1 MKSKYP
7 VRVLLK
13 TTHNYYSQ
21 MWLLEKDESTDN
33 KLHYY
38 GYSTTLDELP
48 NLSETSEENQRKVI
62 EEFKKI
68 FQKDN
73 IEIWLDDVKI
83 KAKKGTSTITLKAR
97 LNEDKQIELDS
108 DFAKKLDEV
117 YQNSRAIGTL
127 EFLEELEKT
136 KFEKLY
142 EMNIPFALIM
152 NPNGLFDS
160 KKRFE
165 IFKNNNFEMLILQGR
180 MNFHNGTEMRNSPN
194 FQSIYICSGILKDK
208 IMFTYMN
215 KD

>member
-13 TTHNYYSQ
+13 TVHNYYTQ
-21 MWLLEKDESTDN
+21 IWLLEEDESTDN

-73 IEIWLDDVKI
+73 LEIWLDDVKL

-108 DFAKKLDEV
+108 EFAKKLNEV

-136 KFEKLY
+136 KV
-142 EMNIPFALIM
+142 LI
-152 NPNGLFDS
+152 
-160 KKRFE
+160 E
-165 IFKNNNFEMLILQGR
+165 VE
-180 MNFHNGTEMRNSPN
+180 EE
-194 FQSIYICSGILKDK
+194 
-208 IMFTYMN
+208 
-215 KD
+215 